1 MRYHRL
7 VKSFFDFNSQ
17 DLLVNSPLPATHFFQ
32 ISQEN

>member
-17 DLLVNSPLPATHFFQ
+17 DLIVNSPFPATHFFQ

>member
-17 DLLVNSPLPATHFFQ
+17 DSIVNSPFPATHFFQ